1 MSDDPLTPENAF
13 SVSLETENSARA
25 ETSVRSENPGSGNGQ
40 PLTAPGDGFPRPH
53 RRRRRR
59 RRRGGGRSSGAGG
72 FGRPEELTA
81 SGPERPVEG
90 VLFVPAKETASGVL
104 VSNTANYLPTPRDP
118 LVPREL

>member
-1 MSDDPLTPENAF
+1 MSDDPLSPENAF
-13 SVSLETENSARA
+13 SVSIQTESSAQA
-25 ETSVRSENPGSGNGQ
+25 ESPVRNESPGSGNGQ
-40 PLTAPGDGFPRPH
+40 PLPGPGDGFPRPH

-59 RRRGGGRSSGAGG
+59 RRRGGGRSSAAGG

-90 VLFVPAKETASGVL
+90 VLFVPAKETAPGVL

-118 LVPREL
+118 L